1 MSDALVVTGNADDVL
16 SRVIALVPVLRER
29 ARATEQARHMLPENL
44 TALVDAGVFRLTMPR
59 DHGGYEAP
67 FALVSDVLSEI
78 ARGCPST
85 GWIASIFCA
94 AASWPA
100 MLSDEAADE
109 IYSTPDLRISALI
122 ATTATAVPVE
132 GGVRL
137 TGRWGW
143 NTGGRHSQW
152 AGVAANHL
160 DGDTSE
166 PVVCLV
172 PTQVLEISD
181 DWDAAG
187 MAGTATNSTSADDV
201 FVPGRRVVP
210 IAALASGRYPHQG
223 RYAANNYFRYPAVQ
237 LFLALSTPAFVGI
250 ARGAMDVWRE
260 RIGSRGITGT
270 IYTSQAEA
278 PSTQLALADAARDL
292 RCAELFA
299 VEAIRS
305 MEKNAGGTPSP
316 EDRIL
321 TKAYLGWCAKHA
333 QSCVNTLYRTSGAS
347 AVQNAVPIQRYWR
360 DVNTLI
366 QHALIDPTTSDELYG
381 RSLLGVDTYNTSIF

>member
-1 MSDALVVTGNADDVL
+1 VIDSAEGVL
-16 SRVIALVPVLRER
+16 ERVSSLVPVLRDR

-44 TALVDAGVFRLTMPR
+44 EALVDAGVFRLTMPI
-59 DHGGYEAP
+59 DKEGYEAP

-109 IYSTPDLRISALI
+109 IYSTPEVRISALI
-122 ATTATAVPVE
+122 ATTGTAVPVE

-152 AGVAANHL
+152 AGIAAIRP

-172 PTQVLEISD
+172 PTDVLEIGD

-187 MAGTATNSTSADDV
+187 LAGTATNSVSADDV
-201 FVPGRRVVP
+201 FVPDRRVVP
-210 IAALASGRYPHQG
+210 VAALASGEYPHQG
-223 RYAANNYFRYPAVQ
+223 RYAANDYFRYPTVQ
-237 LFLALSTPAFVGI
+237 LFLALSTPAFVGM
-250 ARGAMDVWRE
+250 ARGAMDVWHE
-260 RIGSRGITGT
+260 RIGGRGITGT

-305 MEKNAGGTPSP
+305 MEKNTGRTPAP

-360 DVNTLI
+360 DVNALI

-381 RSLLGVDTYNTSIF
+381 RSLMGVNPYNTYMF

>member
-1 MSDALVVTGNADDVL
+1 MTDARIVTVSAEDVL
-16 SRVIALVPVLRER
+16 SRVNALVPVLRHR

-44 TALVDAGVFRLTMPR
+44 KALVDAGVFRLTMPR
-59 DHGGYEAP
+59 DQGGYEAP

-122 ATTATAVPVE
+122 ATTGTAVPVE

-137 TGRWGW
+137 AGKWRW

-152 AGVAANHL
+152 AGVGAIHL

-166 PVVCLV
+166 PVMCVV
-172 PTQVLEISD
+172 PTDVLEISD

-187 MAGTATNSTSADDV
+187 MAGTATNSMSADDV
-201 FVPGRRVVP
+201 FVPDRRVVP
-210 IAALASGRYPHQG
+210 IAALTSGEYPHQG
-223 RYAANNYFRYPAVQ
+223 RYAANGYFRYPAVQ
-237 LFLALSTPAFVGI
+237 LFLALSAPAFVGI
-250 ARGAMDVWRE
+250 ARGAMDVWHE
-260 RIGSRGITGT
+260 RIRSRGITGT
-270 IYTSQAEA
+270 IYTSQAQA

-292 RCAELFA
+292 RCAELIA

-305 MEKNAGGTPSP
+305 MEKNAGRTPSP

-381 RSLLGVDTYNTSIF
+381 RSLLGVNTYNTHMF